1 MTSQGSPY
9 ARFQRALRLG
19 RLPMVRAAALEL
31 PRVDLHD
38 ALAICLLIQRE
49 EGERYERAV
58 VRWLA
63 RLAVEVPTVG
73 IADLREALVAFEALP
88 HNPVGAHEALAG
100 VCDRHGLV
108 AWRRP
113 RRAATLIGDPIRCR
127 PLGQRDL
134 AVDLGTANT
143 LVYERGRGI
152 IVSEPS
158 VVAVDSERGDVY
170 AVGAEAH
177 RMIGRTPANI
187 SATRPLRHGVI
198 ADFEVTEQM
207 LRYFLRKA
215 HRSRWARQRVV
226 MCVPS
231 GVTDVETRAVEE
243 ACLSA
248 GAREVALIEEPIAA
262 AIGAG
267 LDIAQP
273 AGNMVVDIGG
283 GTSEVAVLSMGE
295 IVVEASL
302 RLGGYDLDEA
312 LMAFVR
318 KEHNLAIGQPTAEEV
333 KLAIGAAGPL
343 YPELTAELRGREL
356 VSGLPKTVTLT
367 SEEARAALAEPVQA
381 IIDAVR
387 DTLDRTPPELSSD
400 ILTSGILLAGG
411 GALLHGLAQRLHEE
425 TQMPTYVADSALTCV
440 AEGAGQALE
449 EFEVIARRHAMR
461 RNGHSRARRP
471 RGGRVRS

>member
-1 MTSQGSPY
+1 M
-9 ARFQRALRLG
+9 
-19 RLPMVRAAALEL
+19 
-31 PRVDLHD
+31 
-38 ALAICLLIQRE
+38 
-49 EGERYERAV
+49 
-58 VRWLA
+58 
-63 RLAVEVPTVG
+63 
-73 IADLREALVAFEALP
+73 
-88 HNPVGAHEALAG
+88 
-100 VCDRHGLV
+100 
-108 AWRRP
+108 
-113 RRAATLIGDPIRCR
+113 
-127 PLGQRDL
+127 GQRDL

-143 LVYERGRGI
+143 LVFERGRGI

-177 RMIGRTPANI
+177 RMIGRTPATI

-273 AGNMVVDIGG
+273 TGHMVVDIGG

-295 IVVEASL
+295 IVVESSL
-302 RLGGYDLDEA
+302 
-312 LMAFVR
+312 
-318 KEHNLAIGQPTAEEV
+318 
-333 KLAIGAAGPL
+333 
-343 YPELTAELRGREL
+343 
-356 VSGLPKTVTLT
+356 
-367 SEEARAALAEPVQA
+367 
-381 IIDAVR
+381 
-387 DTLDRTPPELSSD
+387 
-400 ILTSGILLAGG
+400 
-411 GALLHGLAQRLHEE
+411 
-425 TQMPTYVADSALTCV
+425 
-440 AEGAGQALE
+440 
-449 EFEVIARRHAMR
+449 
-461 RNGHSRARRP
+461 RARRLRP
-471 RGGRVRS
+471 RRGDHGLRAARAQPRDRRSRRPRRSSSRSARPGRSSRSSRWSCAAASSCPGSPRRW